1 MKSFTFKT
9 PEYQAKPVPKSAM
22 RAFGIANEGTLNI
35 VDQLVE
41 LRKQPPNFV
50 IAESL
55 KNANFSQNNFSEQ
68 QLRKKKGGVKPKY
81 VMNIGVYKQLWFD
94 PYRNWKVLRPAPMKF
109 KNIYR
114 PYTGQDLTDKT
125 LLVTRTG
132 GIGDLLFI
140 QPNLIYLKEKYPT
153 CKIKFSCGP
162 QYHAMVEAWDCIDEV
177 LELPFTV
184 QHLTKSHYHAFF
196 EGVIERCKQARHVN
210 AYNLFSKW
218 LGLDL
223 PDELLIPKQK
233 PKQEMV
239 DKCNIFLDNNHIE
252 TPFIIIQL
260 RASSVIRTPRPTVW
274 KALIEAIVD
283 KGHQVII
290 TDGPNAANQIDNF
303 INGLNYKC
311 QDSVL
316 NFAHESLTLDYSIA
330 LTSLAKLAIATDS
343 SLMHIAASLGTPAF
357 GIYFPFP
364 GEIRLTTYKNV
375 DWISPKNVHCAPCFL
390 HGSQPC
396 TNSIEGHSKCYD
408 TLDIDECVEKIEGL
422 L

>member
-1 MKSFTFKT
+1 MKEFTFKT
-9 PEYQAKPVPKSAM
+9 PEYTAKDIPKSAM
-22 RAFGIANEGTLNI
+22 RAFGLADGGQLSI
-35 VDQLVE
+35 VEKLME

-68 QLRKKKGGVKPKY
+68 QLRKKKSGIKPKY

-94 PYRNWKVLRPAPMKF
+94 PYRNWKVLRPAQMKF

-114 PYTGQDLTDKT
+114 PYTGQDLEDKT

-140 QPNLIYLKEKYPT
+140 QPNLYHLKELYPSCT
-153 CKIKFSCGP
+153 IKFSCGP
-162 QYHAMVEAWDCIDEV
+162 QYHAMVEAWDCVDEV

-223 PDELLIPKQK
+223 PDEKLIPKQK
-233 PKQEMV
+233 PKSEMIDIVKKWLKDNSV
-239 DKCNIFLDNNHIE
+239 DD
-252 TPFIIIQL
+252 FIILQL
-260 RASSVIRTPRPTVW
+260 RASSIIRTPRPTVW
-274 KALIEAIVD
+274 KELIEAIVD
-283 KGHQVII
+283 KGHKVII
-290 TDGPNAANQIDNF
+290 TDGPNAAPQIDDF
-303 INGLNYKC
+303 IKGLNEKC
-311 QDSVL
+311 QEMVL
-316 NFAHESLTLDYSIA
+316 NFAHVSKTLDYSIA
-330 LTSLAKLAIATDS
+330 LTSLAKLAVSTDS

-357 GIYFPFP
+357 GLFFPFP
-364 GEIRLTTYKNV
+364 GNIRASTYKNV
-375 DWISPKNVHCAPCFL
+375 DWVEPKNVHCAPCFL

-396 TNSIEGHSKCYD
+396 YNSKDKHSQCYD
-408 TLDIDECVEKIEGL
+408 TLDTDECIEKIEKL